1 MAIGI
6 DWNDVVGDKTILAG
20 GYVGDLLTVARAH
33 ITDALNNNHITQA
46 QAGEIYTAMIPSAFQ
61 NGIGFEV
68 EQEKVALSKIPSTL
82 K

>member
-6 DWNDVVGDKTILAG
+6 GWNDIIGDKTLIAG

-33 ITDALNNNHITQA
+33 IDDALNKNHITQA

-68 EQEKVALSKIPSTL
+68 EQEKVALSKLPSTL
-82 K
+82 R